1 MRTRVCL
8 TGRGECSLQ
17 PGALLNKTT
26 WVFGKVI
33 EYLKQRG
40 YTERSLKA
48 APYDWRLPPQFQES
62 RDGYFSRTCRM
73 IEREHEET
81 GGRPVVLL
89 AHSMG
94 NNMAHYFLNWV
105 QQHGQSAKAIH
116 GPASAWLE
124 KHGECGVRSTH
135 WPL

>member
-1 MRTRVCL
+1 
-8 TGRGECSLQ
+8 
-17 PGALLNKTT
+17 
-26 WVFGKVI
+26 
-33 EYLKQRG
+33 
-40 YTERSLKA
+40 
-48 APYDWRLPPQFQES
+48 
-62 RDGYFSRTCRM
+62 M
-73 IEREHEET
+73 IEREHEEN